1 MKLKA
6 KKLVFI
12 LLAIAISGVVLQL
25 GSVLAQ
31 SGWFGGSSKPTYEEW
46 LTSLDVHDK
55 FKAELQ
61 RLDEKHDRG
70 DLMVAYTFLFY
81 QYGKIDQLEPLVK
94 QRENGVSWE
103 KVFTEYQNKHK
114 AFVPQTFDTQYL
126 ESLTSAAAINSDD
139 IMIADRLSFV
149 SGVSVKE
156 MLSSKLENGKI
167 WKDIAA
173 ELNVVNGSSS
183 LPRVEITAD
192 HLSQFTTKEFPEDK
206 VAEAFVLAQ
215 KIGMEPKDVVSKMK
229 TGRSEA
235 NIMAA
240 AWSDLF
246 SSK

>member
-6 KKLVFI
+6 KKMVII
-12 LLAIAISGVVLQL
+12 LLAIVVSGVVLQF

-55 FKAELQ
+55 YKAELE
-61 RLDEKHDRG
+61 RLDESHDRA

-94 QRENGVSWE
+94 QREDGASWE
-103 KVFTEYQNKHK
+103 NVFLDYRKLHK

-126 ESLTSAAAINSDD
+126 ESLTSAATINSDD
-139 IMIADRLSFV
+139 IMIADRLAFV
-149 SGVSVKE
+149 SRISVKE
-156 MLSSKLENGKI
+156 IFSSKLEGGKG

-173 ELNVVNGSSS
+173 ELNIVNGSSS
-183 LPRVEITAD
+183 LPRVEITAEQ
-192 HLSQFTTKEFPEDK
+192 LGQFTTKEFPEDK

-215 KIGMEPKDVVSKMK
+215 KVGMESKDVVSKMK
-229 TGRSEA
+229 EGRSEA
-235 NIMAA
+235 NIMAT